1 MFTGVLVVTRISDW
15 FGYNHT
21 GEKNVTRNDRKNMK
35 QIDIDDELYQYIA
48 SNTQSIGESAS
59 TILRRLLNLSG
70 EKIQTANVEL
80 TQNNQTATTS
90 TATLKSSEPS
100 AAETS
105 KKQTPVARAPVKLA
119 RAPVKQKSDN
129 VFNVLNKEE
138 LAMQKG
144 VVGRF
149 LFILSAFYRTHKT
162 DFSAVLDIKGR
173 DRVYFATSKEALVN
187 SGSSM
192 NPKNI
197 TDSEYWV
204 MTNSN
209 TTRKKM
215 MLHEVALCL
224 GYSAEQAEKIRDYL

>member
-1 MFTGVLVVTRISDW
+1 
-15 FGYNHT
+15 
-21 GEKNVTRNDRKNMK
+21 MK
-35 QIDIDDELYQYIA
+35 KIDIDDELYQYIA

-59 TILRRLLNLSG
+59 TILRRLLNLSDG
-70 EKIQTANVEL
+70 TNAPVE
-80 TQNNQTATTS
+80 TT
-90 TATLKSSEPS
+90 TTKTEQ
-100 AAETS
+100 E
-105 KKQTPVARAPVKLA
+105 TPVVEVQEEIKQELSPQSSTEDTEHVVETVTAPTQVKG
-119 RAPVKQKSDN
+119 N

-149 LFILSAFYRTHKT
+149 LFILAALYRTHKT
-162 DFSAVLDIKGR
+162 DFANVLEIKGR
-173 DRVYFATSKEALVN
+173 DRVYFATSKEALLE

-197 TDSEYWV
+197 TDTEYWV

-224 GYSAEQAEKIRDYL
+224 GYSADEAEKIRDYL

>member
-1 MFTGVLVVTRISDW
+1 
-15 FGYNHT
+15 
-21 GEKNVTRNDRKNMK
+21 MK

-59 TILRRLLNLSG
+59 TILRRLLNLNG
-70 EKIQTANVEL
+70 EKINTKQDTDHKNETVSVSNSPLEQPIADVEQP
-80 TQNNQTATTS
+80 TQMAKPPVN
-90 TATLKSSEPS
+90 
-100 AAETS
+100 
-105 KKQTPVARAPVKLA
+105 KKNA
-119 RAPVKQKSDN
+119 N
-129 VFNVLNKEE
+129 VFNILNKEE

-173 DRVYFATSKEALVN
+173 DRVYFATSKEDLVN

-215 MLHEVALCL
+215 MLHEVALSL
-224 GYSAEQAEKIRDYL
+224 GYSNEQAEKIRDYL

>member
-1 MFTGVLVVTRISDW
+1 
-15 FGYNHT
+15 
-21 GEKNVTRNDRKNMK
+21 MK

-59 TILRRLLNLSG
+59 TILRRLLNLNGTNPHNASS
-70 EKIQTANVEL
+70 NVDT
-80 TQNNQTATTS
+80 TQNQQVATSESPTEQKEQTTDTIS
-90 TATLKSSEPS
+90 KPND
-100 AAETS
+100 AAV
-105 KKQTPVARAPVKLA
+105 TPM
-119 RAPVKQKSDN
+119 KQKNAN

-149 LFILSAFYRTHKT
+149 LFILSAFYRTHKS

-215 MLHEVALCL
+215 MLHEVALSL

>member
-1 MFTGVLVVTRISDW
+1 MFMGVLVVTRISNW

-80 TQNNQTATTS
+80 NQNNQTAITTNTLS
-90 TATLKSSEPS
+90 TSDQVDEP
-100 AAETS
+100 
-105 KKQTPVARAPVKLA
+105 KKVKAPDAVT
-119 RAPVKQKSDN
+119 PVKQKSAN
-129 VFNVLNKEE
+129 VFNILNKEE

-162 DFSAVLDIKGR
+162 DFSAVLEIKGR
-173 DRVYFATSKEALVN
+173 DRVYFATSKEDLIN

>member
-1 MFTGVLVVTRISDW
+1 
-15 FGYNHT
+15 
-21 GEKNVTRNDRKNMK
+21 MK
-35 QIDIDDELYQYIA
+35 KIDIDDELYQYIA

-59 TILRRLLNLSG
+59 TILRRLLNLSDG
-70 EKIQTANVEL
+70 ANAPVETTTKTEQETPVVEIQEQAEQESSLEPSDENVEEAAQTVTAS
-80 TQNNQTATTS
+80 TQ
-90 TATLKSSEPS
+90 
-100 AAETS
+100 
-105 KKQTPVARAPVKLA
+105 VKG
-119 RAPVKQKSDN
+119 N

-149 LFILSAFYRTHKT
+149 LFILAALYRTHKK
-162 DFSAVLDIKGR
+162 DFANVLEIKGR
-173 DRVYFATSKEALVN
+173 DRVYFATSKEALLE

-197 TDSEYWV
+197 TDTEYWV

-224 GYSAEQAEKIRDYL
+224 GYSADEAEKIRDYL

>member
-1 MFTGVLVVTRISDW
+1 
-15 FGYNHT
+15 
-21 GEKNVTRNDRKNMK
+21 MK
-35 QIDIDDELYQYIA
+35 KIDIDDELYQYIA

-59 TILRRLLNLSG
+59 TILRRLLNLSDG
-70 EKIQTANVEL
+70 ANAPVETTTKTEQETPVVEVQEQAEKETSPEPSDENVEEAAQTVTAS
-80 TQNNQTATTS
+80 TQ
-90 TATLKSSEPS
+90 
-100 AAETS
+100 
-105 KKQTPVARAPVKLA
+105 VKG
-119 RAPVKQKSDN
+119 N

-149 LFILSAFYRTHKT
+149 LFILAALYRTHKK
-162 DFSAVLDIKGR
+162 DFANVLEIKGR
-173 DRVYFATSKEALVN
+173 DRVYFATSKEALLE

-197 TDSEYWV
+197 TDTEYWV

-224 GYSAEQAEKIRDYL
+224 GYSADEAEKIRDYL

>member
-1 MFTGVLVVTRISDW
+1 MFVRVLVVTRIYIW
-15 FGYNHT
+15 FGYNH
-21 GEKNVTRNDRKNMK
+21 GERKNVARNDRNNMK

-59 TILRRLLNLSG
+59 TILRRLLNLNG
-70 EKIQTANVEL
+70 DDNTPVAKNN
-80 TQNNQTATTS
+80 QNNQTATQAPLDDTP
-90 TATLKSSEPS
+90 ATNDSQEQ
-100 AAETS
+100 EVVT
-105 KKQTPVARAPVKLA
+105 
-119 RAPVKQKSDN
+119 PVKQTNAN
-129 VFNVLNKEE
+129 VFNILNKEE

-144 VVGRF
+144 EVGRF
-149 LFILSAFYRTHKT
+149 LFILSAFYRTHKKE
-162 DFSAVLDIKGR
+162 FSAVLDIKGR
-173 DRVYFATSKEALVN
+173 DRVYFATSKEDLVN

-224 GYSAEQAEKIRDYL
+224 GYSAEQAEEIRDYL

>member
-1 MFTGVLVVTRISDW
+1 
-15 FGYNHT
+15 
-21 GEKNVTRNDRKNMK
+21 MK
-35 QIDIDDELYQYIA
+35 KIDIDDELYQYIA

-70 EKIQTANVEL
+70 EKNNIPYDDNA
-80 TQNNQTATTS
+80 NNQTHGVNFTP
-90 TATLKSSEPS
+90 LQPS
-100 AAETS
+100 KPDNEAA
-105 KKQTPVARAPVKLA
+105 AIAPVKKKN
-119 RAPVKQKSDN
+119 VN
-129 VFNVLNKEE
+129 VFNILNKEE

-149 LFILSAFYRTHKT
+149 LFILSAFHRTHKS
-162 DFSAVLDIKGR
+162 DFATVLNIKGR
-173 DRVYFATSKEALVN
+173 DRVYFATSKQELIE

-197 TDSEYWV
+197 TDSKFWV

-215 MLHEVALCL
+215 MLHEVALSL
-224 GYSAEQAEKIRDYL
+224 GYSSDQAEQIRDYL

>member
-105 KKQTPVARAPVKLA
+105 KKQTPVAH
-119 RAPVKQKSDN
+119 APVKQKSDN

-162 DFSAVLDIKGR
+162 DFSAVLNIKGR

>member
-1 MFTGVLVVTRISDW
+1 MRVLVVTRISIW
-15 FGYNHT
+15 FGYNH
-21 GEKNVTRNDRKNMK
+21 GERKNVARNDRNNMK

-59 TILRRLLNLSG
+59 TILRRLLNLNG
-70 EKIQTANVEL
+70 DDNTPVAKNN
-80 TQNNQTATTS
+80 QNNQSATQDKRDDTQKPNDNLEQEIV
-90 TATLKSSEPS
+90 T
-100 AAETS
+100 
-105 KKQTPVARAPVKLA
+105 
-119 RAPVKQKSDN
+119 PVKQTNAN
-129 VFNVLNKEE
+129 VFNILNKEE

-149 LFILSAFYRTHKT
+149 LFILSAFYRTHKKE
-162 DFSAVLDIKGR
+162 FSAVLDIKGR
-173 DRVYFATSKEALVN
+173 DRVYFATSKEDLVN

-224 GYSAEQAEKIRDYL
+224 GYTAEQAEEIRDYL

>member
-105 KKQTPVARAPVKLA
+105 KRQTPVAH
-119 RAPVKQKSDN
+119 APVKQKSDN

>member
-1 MFTGVLVVTRISDW
+1 M
-15 FGYNHT
+15 
-21 GEKNVTRNDRKNMK
+21 TRNDRKNMK
-35 QIDIDDELYQYIA
+35 KIDIDDELYQYIA

-59 TILRRLLNLSG
+59 TILRRLLNLNG
-70 EKIQTANVEL
+70 ETVSTAN
-80 TQNNQTATTS
+80 
-90 TATLKSSEPS
+90 SEPELS
-100 AAETS
+100 VAPT
-105 KKQTPVARAPVKLA
+105 KQSINNESQAD
-119 RAPVKQKSDN
+119 KSDLQALKKTQSSATVTQMTQQNAN
-129 VFNVLNKEE
+129 VFNILNKEE

-149 LFILSAFYRTHKT
+149 LFILSALHRTHKAN
-162 DFSAVLDIKGR
+162 FSAVLDVQGR

-215 MLHEVALCL
+215 MLHEVALGL

>member
-1 MFTGVLVVTRISDW
+1 
-15 FGYNHT
+15 
-21 GEKNVTRNDRKNMK
+21 MK
-35 QIDIDDELYQYIA
+35 KIDIDDELYQYIA

-59 TILRRLLNLSG
+59 TILRRLLNLSDG
-70 EKIQTANVEL
+70 NTVAE
-80 TQNNQTATTS
+80 TTS
-90 TATLKSSEPS
+90 EHSEQ
-100 AAETS
+100 ETS
-105 KKQTPVARAPVKLA
+105 TVEPVKDNTTDKTQQPEPEA
-119 RAPVKQKSDN
+119 EKETPPKASSQAKGN

-149 LFILSAFYRTHKT
+149 LFILAALYRSHKNE
-162 DFSAVLDIKGR
+162 FVNVLDIKGR
-173 DRVYFATSKEALVN
+173 DRVYFATSKEALLE

-197 TDSEYWV
+197 TDTEYWV

-224 GYSAEQAEKIRDYL
+224 GYSSDDAEKIRDYL

>member
-1 MFTGVLVVTRISDW
+1 
-15 FGYNHT
+15 
-21 GEKNVTRNDRKNMK
+21 MK
-35 QIDIDDELYQYIA
+35 KIDIDDELYQYIA

-59 TILRRLLNLSG
+59 TILRRLLNLSDG
-70 EKIQTANVEL
+70 ANAPVE
-80 TQNNQTATTS
+80 TT
-90 TATLKSSEPS
+90 TKTEQEPPVVEVKEEAKQESSLEPS
-100 AAETS
+100 DENVDDAAGTVTAS
-105 KKQTPVARAPVKLA
+105 TQVKG
-119 RAPVKQKSDN
+119 N

-149 LFILSAFYRTHKT
+149 LFILAALYRTHKK
-162 DFSAVLDIKGR
+162 DFANVLEIKGR
-173 DRVYFATSKEALVN
+173 DRVYFATSKEALLE

-197 TDSEYWV
+197 TDTEYWV

-224 GYSAEQAEKIRDYL
+224 GYSADEAEKIRDYL

>member
-1 MFTGVLVVTRISDW
+1 MFVRVLVVTRIYIW
-15 FGYNHT
+15 FGYNH
-21 GEKNVTRNDRKNMK
+21 GERKNVARNDRNNMK

-59 TILRRLLNLSG
+59 TILRRLLNLNG
-70 EKIQTANVEL
+70 DDNTPVAKNN
-80 TQNNQTATTS
+80 QNNQTATQAPIDDTP
-90 TATLKSSEPS
+90 ATNDSQEQ
-100 AAETS
+100 E
-105 KKQTPVARAPVKLA
+105 VAT
-119 RAPVKQKSDN
+119 PVKQTNAN
-129 VFNVLNKEE
+129 VFNILNKEE

-149 LFILSAFYRTHKT
+149 LFILSAFYRTHKKE
-162 DFSAVLDIKGR
+162 FSAVLDIKGR
-173 DRVYFATSKEALVN
+173 DRVYFATSKEDLVN

-224 GYSAEQAEKIRDYL
+224 GYSAEQAEEIRDYL

>member
-1 MFTGVLVVTRISDW
+1 MFMGVFVVTRISYW

-21 GEKNVTRNDRKNMK
+21 GESNVTRNDRKNMK

-90 TATLKSSEPS
+90 TATLKSSEQS

-105 KKQTPVARAPVKLA
+105 KKQTPVAH
-119 RAPVKQKSDN
+119 APVKQKSDN
-129 VFNVLNKEE
+129 VFNILNKEE

>member
-1 MFTGVLVVTRISDW
+1 
-15 FGYNHT
+15 
-21 GEKNVTRNDRKNMK
+21 MK
-35 QIDIDDELYQYIA
+35 KIDIDDELYQYIA

-59 TILRRLLNLSG
+59 TILRRLLNIHDENDLVVP
-70 EKIQTANVEL
+70 ENPALVEMPVSEDDGPSSK
-80 TQNNQTATTS
+80 TTP
-90 TATLKSSEPS
+90 LVED
-100 AAETS
+100 
-105 KKQTPVARAPVKLA
+105 KKPAPVTQLTHQHA
-119 RAPVKQKSDN
+119 Y
-129 VFNVLNKEE
+129 VFNILNKEE

-149 LFILSAFYRTHKT
+149 LFILSALHRTHKT
-162 DFSAVLDIKGR
+162 DFSAVLDVQGR

-215 MLHEVALCL
+215 MLHEVALGL

>member
-1 MFTGVLVVTRISDW
+1 MGVLVVTRISDW

-80 TQNNQTATTS
+80 NQNNQTAITTN
-90 TATLKSSEPS
+90 TLPS
-100 AAETS
+100 AEQVAEPT
-105 KKQTPVARAPVKLA
+105 KVKAPDAVT
-119 RAPVKQKSDN
+119 PVKQKSAN
-129 VFNVLNKEE
+129 VFNILNKEE

-162 DFSAVLDIKGR
+162 DFSAVLEIKGR
-173 DRVYFATSKEALVN
+173 DRVYFATSKEDLVN

>member
-1 MFTGVLVVTRISDW
+1 
-15 FGYNHT
+15 
-21 GEKNVTRNDRKNMK
+21 MK

-70 EKIQTANVEL
+70 EKIH
-80 TQNNQTATTS
+80 TTKS
-90 TATLKSSEPS
+90 DTDHKNETVSVSNSSEEQQVAVVEQQVSVAKPPVN
-100 AAETS
+100 
-105 KKQTPVARAPVKLA
+105 KKNA
-119 RAPVKQKSDN
+119 N
-129 VFNVLNKEE
+129 VFNILNKEE

-173 DRVYFATSKEALVN
+173 DRVYFATSKEDLVN

-215 MLHEVALCL
+215 MLHEVALSL
-224 GYSAEQAEKIRDYL
+224 GYSNEQAEKIRDYL

>member
-1 MFTGVLVVTRISDW
+1 
-15 FGYNHT
+15 
-21 GEKNVTRNDRKNMK
+21 MK

-59 TILRRLLNLSG
+59 TILRRLLNLNG
-70 EKIQTANVEL
+70 DDNTPVAKNN
-80 TQNNQTATTS
+80 QNNQTATQDPLDDTP
-90 TATLKSSEPS
+90 ATNDSQEQ
-100 AAETS
+100 EVVT
-105 KKQTPVARAPVKLA
+105 
-119 RAPVKQKSDN
+119 PVKQTNAN
-129 VFNVLNKEE
+129 VFNILNKEE

-149 LFILSAFYRTHKT
+149 LFILSAFYRTHKKE
-162 DFSAVLDIKGR
+162 FSAVLDIKGR
-173 DRVYFATSKEALVN
+173 DRVYFATSKEDLVN

-224 GYSAEQAEKIRDYL
+224 GYSAEQAEEIRDYL

>member
-1 MFTGVLVVTRISDW
+1 
-15 FGYNHT
+15 
-21 GEKNVTRNDRKNMK
+21 MK
-35 QIDIDDELYQYIA
+35 KIDIDDELYQYIA

-59 TILRRLLNLSG
+59 TILRRLLNLSDG
-70 EKIQTANVEL
+70 ANAPVETTTKTEQETPVVEVQEQAKQESSPEPSDENVEEA
-80 TQNNQTATTS
+80 TQTVTAS
-90 TATLKSSEPS
+90 T
-100 AAETS
+100 
-105 KKQTPVARAPVKLA
+105 QVKG
-119 RAPVKQKSDN
+119 N

-149 LFILSAFYRTHKT
+149 LFILAALYRTHKN
-162 DFSAVLDIKGR
+162 DFANVLEIKGR
-173 DRVYFATSKEALVN
+173 DRVYFATSKEALLE

-197 TDSEYWV
+197 TDTEYWV

-224 GYSAEQAEKIRDYL
+224 GYSADEAEKIRDYL

>member
-1 MFTGVLVVTRISDW
+1 MFTGALVVTRISDW

-105 KKQTPVARAPVKLA
+105 KKQTPVAH
-119 RAPVKQKSDN
+119 APVKQKSDN

>member
-100 AAETS
+100 AAETA
-105 KKQTPVARAPVKLA
+105 KKQTPLA
-119 RAPVKQKSDN
+119 HAPVKQKSDN

>member
-1 MFTGVLVVTRISDW
+1 
-15 FGYNHT
+15 
-21 GEKNVTRNDRKNMK
+21 MK
-35 QIDIDDELYQYIA
+35 KIDIDDELYQYIA

-59 TILRRLLNLSG
+59 TILRRLLNLSDG
-70 EKIQTANVEL
+70 NTVAETTNEHSEQE
-80 TQNNQTATTS
+80 TS
-90 TATLKSSEPS
+90 TVEPVTDHATENTQQPEPEVEKTAPS
-100 AAETS
+100 KATS
-105 KKQTPVARAPVKLA
+105 QAKG
-119 RAPVKQKSDN
+119 N

-149 LFILSAFYRTHKT
+149 LFILAALYRSHKNE
-162 DFSAVLDIKGR
+162 FVNVLDIKGR
-173 DRVYFATSKEALVN
+173 DRVYFATSKEALLE

-197 TDSEYWV
+197 TDTEYWV

-224 GYSAEQAEKIRDYL
+224 GYSSDDAEKIRDYL